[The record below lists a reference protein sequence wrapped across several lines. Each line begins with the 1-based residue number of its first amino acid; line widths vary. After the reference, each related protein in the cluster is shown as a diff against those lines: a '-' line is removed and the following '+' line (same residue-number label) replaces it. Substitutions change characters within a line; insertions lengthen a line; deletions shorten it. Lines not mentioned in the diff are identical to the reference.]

1 MSLPLLH
8 FSVIR
13 FFCSERVFRLAAS
26 QYVDNLVLE
35 DVVAFEDVVCSS
47 IVKKELSIL
56 VNNSRRLRP
65 ELVTHYIDRI

>member
-1 MSLPLLH
+1 M
-8 FSVIR
+8 
-13 FFCSERVFRLAAS
+13 AAS
-26 QYVDNLVLE
+26 QYVDNLFLE
-35 DVVAFEDVVCSS
+35 DVAAFEDVVCSS